1 MVHTTRGS
9 RWETSGR
16 RRGRAGSGVRRAAA
30 ELLAC
35 GLLVASGWLMLPA
48 PARADTG
55 GYPDANM
62 PCEWFPQATSG
73 PAGTQWCADF
83 DWGPVP
89 STLFAGQESI
99 QEETTISPRGF
110 GYRNCTDYVAYK
122 LGITASVVHG
132 NAAQWRAELPPSE
145 VTGYPTV
152 GAVAWWG
159 PEVDQGLGHVAVV
172 LAVQPG
178 GEALIGEYNANLDGT
193 YDTRLVRPSTVDA
206 FLHIRDQAVPGG
218 VPFSPPRP
226 SVAPA
231 PPIPSPTPSPTP
243 PAIASPAPT
252 PAASPTGPPAG
263 LTSTVASYV
272 SLSVPSFLRSGT
284 STLVTARV
292 DRSAALSGILD
303 PVLDVHA
310 RGTAPAAT
318 LSATLHG
325 ASLEASPTTPEA
337 QPVGGPDLWQWRVRP
352 TGAGP
357 HTLSVCL
364 SVAAAVPPPGQA
376 AAPPAQAAAPPAQA
390 TSAAC
395 TAARTVAAGRVSSTT
410 AGAGWLAGGA
420 VVVGGAAAAVAT
432 RRRRNRAA

>member
-1 MVHTTRGS
+1 L
-9 RWETSGR
+9 EISGR
-16 RRGRAGSGVRRAAA
+16 RRGRAGDGLRRAGGDVRRAAA
-30 ELLAC
+30 GLLAC
-35 GLLVASGWLMLPA
+35 GLVLACGWLMLPV

-55 GYPDANM
+55 GYPDADM

-73 PAGTQWCADF
+73 PAGTPWCADF

-89 STLFAGQESI
+89 STIFAGQESI

-132 NAAQWRAELPPSE
+132 NAAQWRGELPPSE

-172 LAVQPG
+172 LAVQAG
-178 GEALIGEYNANLDGT
+178 GEALIGEYNAHLDGT
-193 YDTRLVRPSTVDA
+193 YDTRLVRASTVDA

-218 VPFSPPRP
+218 IPFSPPRP
-226 SVAPA
+226 SPAPA
-231 PPIPSPTPSPTP
+231 PPSPSPIPSPPPPAAPSP
-243 PAIASPAPT
+243 AST
-252 PAASPTGPPAG
+252 PAASPPGPPAA

-303 PVLDVHA
+303 PVLDATA
-310 RGTAPAAT
+310 RGTGPAAT

-325 ASLEASPTTPEA
+325 SGLVVAPTTPEA
-337 QPVGGPDLWQWRVRP
+337 QPVGGPGLWQWRVRAAE
-352 TGAGP
+352 AGP

-364 SVAAAVPPPGQA
+364 SVATA
-376 AAPPAQAAAPPAQA
+376 AAPPAQAAAPPAQ
-390 TSAAC
+390 TRSAAC
-395 TAARTVAAGRVSSTT
+395 TAARTVAVARVAPTD
-410 AGAGWLAGGA
+410 AWAGWLAGGGA
-420 VVVGGAAAAVAT
+420 VAAGAVAAVAA
-432 RRRRNRAA
+432 RRRRNRAG